1 MATAWRRV
9 KKLTEVAELSSGP
22 MTFLT
27 GHMAR
32 FADGSVELRH
42 KDSSIL
48 GTVATAMS
56 KESESSS
63 RPSFL
68 NLTVDCRQSAAAI
81 GRIPTNY
88 LRREL
93 TTDQDTAISR
103 IIDRSAR
110 PCFHATYPH
119 KCHIV
124 CKPFAIDDDGD
135 ISVLGVNAASAAL
148 AVSSI
153 PLRSLF
159 AATRVCMMDNEVFVN
174 PPRDCLK
181 DCDMN
186 LLLTGTDQDK
196 VIMLEMEGKQIKR
209 DKFMECIE
217 KGSMEIRKIIE
228 VIRRLA
234 SGSGKEKIEAPK
246 DERNKEIVE
255 LCRRCE
261 NEVHSILTDYTHDK
275 YSRDQALKEV
285 KNKWLK
291 TVQGETTAFSDEI
304 LSESYSNFVKN
315 TIRRITMET
324 GVRVDGRR
332 LDEVRP
338 IEISVDVAKKLHGSA
353 IFTRGQSQVFST
365 VTFDSPEAAFHS
377 DVVAQLLGAQQRK
390 SFMLSYEFP
399 QFAVGEIA
407 EGRFGANRREIGHAL
422 LAEKALKNVVPK
434 DFPYTIRVSSQVLES
449 NGSTSMAAACAG
461 SLALY
466 DAGVHLVSP
475 VAGIAIGML
484 SDENENSE
492 NKNYVLLTDLFG
504 MEDYF
509 GEMDFKIAG
518 TTNGFT
524 AMQLDLKN
532 QGLTRDQMREALI
545 KSEAG
550 IAHILSKM
558 SEAIPQ
564 PRDPMKPNVP
574 VIEVMELPP
583 NHRREL
589 LFRAGGYQAKLIRAE
604 TGVEITPE
612 EEKNL
617 CFVAP
622 NADKLTKA
630 KEMALNAMKELNDED
645 YLFGQIYKAE
655 IAAIQENGI
664 MVSLK
669 PGTKPILLRNSDL
682 SNQRIAHASVLGL
695 EAGQQINVRYFG
707 RDQKGFHRITRKLL
721 NTTELPVQ
729 SHFAKPERG
738 GKR

>member
-1 MATAWRRV
+1 MATAWKRV

-110 PCFHATYPH
+110 PCFYATYPH

-135 ISVLGVNAASAAL
+135 VSVLGVNVASAAL
-148 AVSSI
+148 AISSI
-153 PLRSLF
+153 PLRSIF
-159 AATRVCMMDNEVFVN
+159 AATRVCMKDSEVFVN
-174 PPRDCLK
+174 PSRDCLK

-209 DKFMECIE
+209 DKFIECID
-217 KGSMEIRKIIE
+217 KGSVEIRKIIE

-234 SGSGKEKIEAPK
+234 SGSGKEKIETPK
-246 DERNKEIVE
+246 DEIDEEIVE

-261 NEVHSILTDYTHDK
+261 NGVHSILTDYTHDK

-285 KNKWLK
+285 KSEWLK
-291 TVQGETTAFSDEI
+291 TVQEETTAFSDDI
-304 LSESYSNFVKN
+304 LSEAYSRYVKKM
-315 TIRRITMET
+315 IRRITMET

-338 IEISVDVAKKLHGSA
+338 IEISVDIAKKLHGSA
-353 IFTRGQSQVFST
+353 IFTRGQSQVFAT

-422 LAEKALKNVVPK
+422 LAEKALKNVLPK

-449 NGSTSMAAACAG
+449 NGSTSMAAA
-461 SLALY
+461 L
-466 DAGVHLVSP
+466 
-475 VAGIAIGML
+475 AGIAIGML
-484 SDENENSE
+484 SDENENGE

-504 MEDYF
+504 MEDHF
-509 GEMDFKIAG
+509 GEMDFKVAG

-532 QGLTRDQMREALI
+532 QGLTRDQMQEALI

-558 SEAIPQ
+558 NEAIPK

-589 LFRAGGYQAKLIRAE
+589 LFRAGGYQAKLIRSE

-612 EEKNL
+612 EEKSL

-630 KEMALNAMKELNDED
+630 KEMALKAMKELNDED

-695 EAGQQINVRYFG
+695 EVGQQINVRYFG

-729 SHFAKPERG
+729 SHFARPERG